1 MPDARLADAR
11 LIVLEVP
18 DTRLADA
25 ALGMR
30 YQIPDTQMPDL
41 SCRSNRWQTSISQT
55 HHGRIPEAGSGEACR
70 DKLRCQICTY
80 I

>member
-30 YQIPDTQMPDL
+30 YQIPDTQMPDSL
-41 SCRSNRWQTSISQT
+41 
-55 HHGRIPEAGSGEACR
+55 
-70 DKLRCQICTY
+70 
-80 I
+80 